1 MVNISDR
8 KILSLSY
15 STKNKK
21 NTEGSRR
28 YHTFRRITKLEI
40 VTSGAYKS
48 MLPAVGINQNTY
60 YPICV
65 STELSTAPHFPNP
78 F

>member
-1 MVNISDR
+1 MVNISDK

-48 MLPAVGINQNTY
+48 MLPAVGIN
-60 YPICV
+60 
-65 STELSTAPHFPNP
+65 
-78 F
+78 